1 MTVPRPG
8 VPRIAALLT
17 PDRVRVP
24 LRGWTKEELLA
35 ELVDLIAAA
44 APNLPRDAALRA
56 VRAREQVL
64 STGVGGGLA
73 LPHGR
78 LPGLDRLW
86 MAAGVTAEPVE
97 FDALDGQPV
106 RLVFLLL
113 GPADDVGLQVRTLG
127 RLARLLRQ
135 DVARGQ
141 LIAAPDAPAFIEV
154 LARLEA
160 ADPVPAL

>member
-1 MTVPRPG
+1 
-8 VPRIAALLT
+8 
-17 PDRVRVP
+17 
-24 LRGWTKEELLA
+24 
-35 ELVDLIAAA
+35 
-44 APNLPRDAALRA
+44 
-56 VRAREQVL
+56 
-64 STGVGGGLA
+64 
-73 LPHGR
+73 
-78 LPGLDRLW
+78 